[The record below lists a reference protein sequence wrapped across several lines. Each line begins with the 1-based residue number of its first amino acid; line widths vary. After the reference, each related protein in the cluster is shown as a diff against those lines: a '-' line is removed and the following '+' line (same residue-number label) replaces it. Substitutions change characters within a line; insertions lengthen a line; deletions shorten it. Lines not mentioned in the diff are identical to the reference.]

1 MKSDR
6 ISIRKLS
13 VTNAHQLLDMETRNR
28 AFFDRFTITRTD
40 AFFTLERQVENIKR
54 AAIAW
59 ENDGMY
65 RFGIFLN
72 ETNELI
78 GTIAISDILRGGI
91 QSCYVGY
98 SLDEAHNGKGYAT
111 EALGLIVKFGF
122 EELKLH
128 RIEAGVMPRNVASQR
143 VLEKCGFVREGL
155 ARKNVNI
162 NGKWEDHYTYGIINP
177 ADE

>member
-1 MKSDR
+1 MKSTR
-6 ISIRKLS
+6 INICKLS
-13 VTNAHQLLDMETRNR
+13 DSNAQQLLDFEVRNR
-28 AFFDRFTITRTD
+28 AFFDRFTITRPD
-40 AFFTLERQVENIKR
+40 AFFTLERQAEKIKQ
-54 AAIAW
+54 AANAW

-72 ETNELI
+72 ETDELI
-78 GTIAISDILRGGI
+78 GTIALSDILRGGI

-98 SLDEAHNGKGYAT
+98 SLDEVHNGKGYAT

-162 NGKWEDHYTYGIINP
+162 NGKWEDHYSYGIINP